1 MVLWPWHP
9 LTCVRRAALTRRDRI
24 GTGEGLG
31 SAVALEAGTR
41 AGRSLRLCLRLPV
54 PTR

>member
-24 GTGEGLG
+24 ETGEGLG